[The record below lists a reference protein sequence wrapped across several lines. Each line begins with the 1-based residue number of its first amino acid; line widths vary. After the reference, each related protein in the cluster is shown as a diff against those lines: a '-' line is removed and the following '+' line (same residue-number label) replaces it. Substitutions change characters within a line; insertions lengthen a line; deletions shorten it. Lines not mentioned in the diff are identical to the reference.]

1 MTAFPPRY
9 IRNRVSLTMK
19 FRTILLVAASL
30 ALCNSARAQ
39 TLVFALSY
47 ADTPASFRARFP
59 NGALGAS
66 HSDDVAMLR
75 NLRKT
80 EIYSLNL
87 ADGKRTLLFSDEGMT
102 FEIRPTNVALGS
114 GKAFV
119 AGVER
124 EWRNSPSPGVIE
136 TSQAIY
142 EITLDGS
149 NNFRRL
155 FETKQNQSQ
164 LFLNPQGTRAVFSVN
179 VNVQD
184 MISIYSVPEWKPV
197 HTFEL
202 AKLLKSHCPAC
213 SLSSYGWLA
222 DGTRLF
228 FTVGVVDDDDDNSD
242 HPNVPGTYIASEEG
256 ADLGILS
263 PEMVPVPPSPSA
275 PPDFITRHFLG
286 QLPDGAFLFEEI
298 LPRTGAAR
306 ADGGRFLVFSGP
318 DSKVLRQLPQT
329 TPIGVA
335 YFSSSGKYLAYL
347 ESRRQ
352 TPKWQWETHML
363 VKDLVSGEEKDLLT
377 VPPQKPLSSLEPN
390 VSLHLLGWA
399 RNN

>member
-1 MTAFPPRY
+1 
-9 IRNRVSLTMK
+9 MK
-19 FRTILLVAASL
+19 FRIVLLVAASL
-30 ALCNSARAQ
+30 ALCISARAQ

-59 NGALGAS
+59 YGALRAS
-66 HSDDVAMLR
+66 PSDYAAMSR

-114 GKAFV
+114 GKAFI

-124 EWRNSPSPGVIE
+124 GWRTSPSPGVTE
-136 TSQAIY
+136 TPEAIY

-149 NNFRRL
+149 NHFRRL
-155 FETKQNQSQ
+155 FETKQDQSP

-179 VNVQD
+179 VNGQD
-184 MISIYSVPEWKPV
+184 VISIYSVPEWKPL

-202 AKLLKSHCPAC
+202 AKILKPHCPAC
-213 SLSSYGWLA
+213 TLSSYGWLA
-222 DGTRLF
+222 DGARLF
-228 FTVGVVDDDDDNSD
+228 FDVGIDDDDDDKSGP
-242 HPNVPGTYIASEEG
+242 PNVTGTYIASEEG

-263 PEMVPVPPSPSA
+263 PDVVQLPPSHNA
-275 PPDFITRHFLG
+275 PPVFVTHHFLG
-286 QLPDGAFLFEEI
+286 QLPDGAFLFEEN
-298 LPRTGAAR
+298 LPRTRDAHAPHGQ
-306 ADGGRFLVFSGP
+306 FLVIS
-318 DSKVLRQLPQT
+318 DANDKVQRQLPET
-329 TPIGVA
+329 APIGVG
-335 YFSSSGKYLAYL
+335 YLSSSGKYVAYV

-352 TPKWQWETHML
+352 TPKWQWETHLM
-363 VKDLVSGEEKDLLT
+363 VKDLLSGEEKDLLT
-377 VPPQKPLSSLEPN
+377 IPPQNPPSSLEPN
-390 VSLHLLGWA
+390 VTLHLLGWA